1 MSETKFTPGP
11 WEKKFNY
18 LRVQAVAEPKVAIC
32 YTDTFGTSGQG
43 VGNANL
49 IAAAPEMFEALENLV
64 ELFSDESPAFI
75 QAQDAIAKAKGGAA

>member
-32 YTDTFGTSGQG
+32 YTDTFGTGRRQRQPHSRRTRD
-43 VGNANL
+43 V
-49 IAAAPEMFEALENLV
+49 
-64 ELFSDESPAFI
+64 
-75 QAQDAIAKAKGGAA
+75 